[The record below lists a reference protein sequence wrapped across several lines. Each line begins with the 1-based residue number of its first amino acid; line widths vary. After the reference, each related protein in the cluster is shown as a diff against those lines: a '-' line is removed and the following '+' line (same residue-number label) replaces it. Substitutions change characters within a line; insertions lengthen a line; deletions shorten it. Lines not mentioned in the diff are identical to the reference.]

1 VTGLSLEGDLSSF
14 REAIRREHLQKV
26 EALEKQRDNEIA
38 ELIADRRT
46 SVQRR
51 VSKLRKEQEEKYL
64 FLAGEMSKDSYAAAR
79 ASFLDEFSKIR
90 GGFEETLRGCIEGI
104 RRSERERYAVVL
116 RRLAAEALRVCGR
129 PAVVFVES
137 QDRDLL
143 SSGTLESG
151 FEDGVEIR
159 EENLD
164 GWGGCRAVSE
174 NMVVDNTLL
183 ARWRRLSPSFSVRL
197 SLLMNDSFSEIHN
210 RISKL

>member
-1 VTGLSLEGDLSSF
+1 MTGLSLEGDLSSF

-90 GGFEETLRGCIEGI
+90 GGFEETLRGRIEGI

-129 PAVVFVES
+129 PAVVFVEP

>member
-1 VTGLSLEGDLSSF
+1 
-14 REAIRREHLQKV
+14 V
-26 EALEKQRDNEIA
+26 E
-38 ELIADRRT
+38 
-46 SVQRR
+46 
-51 VSKLRKEQEEKYL
+51 
-64 FLAGEMSKDSYAAAR
+64 
-79 ASFLDEFSKIR
+79 
-90 GGFEETLRGCIEGI
+90 
-104 RRSERERYAVVL
+104 
-116 RRLAAEALRVCGR
+116 
-129 PAVVFVES
+129 P

-143 SSGTLESG
+143 SSGTLESD

>member
-1 VTGLSLEGDLSSF
+1 MTGLSLEGDLSSF

-116 RRLAAEALRVCGR
+116 HRLAAEALRVCGR
-129 PAVVFVES
+129 PAVVFVEP

>member
-1 VTGLSLEGDLSSF
+1 MTGLSLEGDLSSF

-90 GGFEETLRGCIEGI
+90 GGFEETLRGRIEGI

-129 PAVVFVES
+129 PAVVFVEP

-143 SSGTLESG
+143 SSGTLESD